1 MTVNKSATQFVI
13 AILFVA
19 ILGAATLVSIVGELW
34 FDKSSQFTMLLVGGL
49 LTGTGQAVA
58 YLFRLNGAPG
68 GP

>member
-1 MTVNKSATQFVI
+1 MNRSATQFVI
-13 AILFVA
+13 AVIFVV
-19 ILGAATLVSIVGELW
+19 ILGLATLVSIVGELW
-34 FDKSSQFTMLLVGGL
+34 FDKSSQFAMLLVGGL

>member
-1 MTVNKSATQFVI
+1 MNKSGTQFVI
-13 AILFVA
+13 AILFVL
-19 ILGAATLVSIVGELW
+19 ILGLATLLSIVGELW

-58 YLFRLNGAPG
+58 YLFRLNGTSG

>member
-1 MTVNKSATQFVI
+1 MNRSATQFVI
-13 AILFVA
+13 AVIFVV
-19 ILGAATLVSIVGELW
+19 ILGLATLVSIVGELW

>member
-1 MTVNKSATQFVI
+1 MNRSTTQFVI
-13 AILFVA
+13 AIFFVA

-58 YLFRLNGAPG
+58 YLFRLNGTSG
-68 GP
+68 GT